1 MLSAFTNPSDTQLFE
16 EVRTL
21 SHRERQATAR
31 LIACLAEV
39 DARRLYRG
47 EGCSSLFTYCT
58 QILHLSEHAA
68 YMRIEAARA
77 ARRFPV
83 ILASASASE
92 RQSPIVL
99 PPRPPKR
106 PAVMAPIAPEQY
118 KIQMTVSR
126 DTYEKLRRAQDL
138 IRHMVPNADPAA
150 IFERALTLFFVGS
163 RNGRCTLNEPSWS
176 STMSFRMRLVEDK
189 RGQPSTSLSNA
200 QRIRGGV
207 VLWTSA
213 HARVR
218 QGIQLGP
225 DRLHLMAHVM
235 CHLAPGRLHF
245 SRAHG
250 KRRRST
256 PVLPFRLGVAGLG
269 YDGESSHITRKA

>member
-163 RNGRCTLNEPSWS
+163 RNGGCTERAFLEFHHVLPHAAGGRQAWATFNFAVERTTYTRRSCS
-176 STMSFRMRLVEDK
+176 LDLCTCKSAARHSTRSRPTPPDGPRDV
-189 RGQPSTSLSNA
+189 P
-200 QRIRGGV
+200 
-207 VLWTSA
+207 
-213 HARVR
+213 
-218 QGIQLGP
+218 LGP
-225 DRLHLMAHVM
+225 RP
-235 CHLAPGRLHF
+235 LAFLACTWEAETFNACTTVPPWSCRTWL
-245 SRAHG
+245 
-250 KRRRST
+250 RR
-256 PVLPFRLGVAGLG
+256 
-269 YDGESSHITRKA
+269 